1 MPDYRLLLINRR
13 PILTYMRHLS
23 LLNLFTLRAS
33 SPTPR
38 LAYRLFTHYSNMAA
52 QQGTDA
58 KAPIYNFADKDGRFR
73 REVSQFRDQISSDPN
88 AKFPA
93 EK

>member
-1 MPDYRLLLINRR
+1 
-13 PILTYMRHLS
+13 
-23 LLNLFTLRAS
+23 
-33 SPTPR
+33 
-38 LAYRLFTHYSNMAA
+38 MAA